1 MFLHTFFSSGIK
13 QHQPRPRF
21 LGSETRSSCLRCTM
35 VHIGECV
42 QSEADSCES
51 HIRAG
56 TNTFSRSGHKTM
68 SYTRSTF
75 RIHLVS
81 RFFPSSC
88 HLNSPTRRDRKQGYR
103 LPSLL
108 HSNIWSRDEKNR
120 SGTSQVFGE
129 MAANGTVTERSTCSR
144 LRISCCCCCVPVRSG
159 PKRSDRR
166 AVGTIVS
173 PKFDDVISRFRQKIV
188 SVLVMS
194 KI

>member
-35 VHIGECV
+35 VHIGVCV
-42 QSEADSCES
+42 RSEADSCES

-56 TNTFSRSGHKTM
+56 PNTFSRSGHKTM

-88 HLNSPTRRDRKQGYR
+88 LLNSPTRRDRKQGTV
-103 LPSLL
+103 SLL
-108 HSNIWSRDEKNR
+108 YSTPTFGVEMKRI
-120 SGTSQVFGE
+120 GQVHHKCL
-129 MAANGTVTERSTCSR
+129 AKWPLTAQLLNA
-144 LRISCCCCCVPVRSG
+144 LLVR
-159 PKRSDRR
+159 
-166 AVGTIVS
+166 A
-173 PKFDDVISRFRQKIV
+173 
-188 SVLVMS
+188 LNCE
-194 KI
+194 